1 MKLERP
7 LDDIEIRV
15 LGSLLEKEQSTP
27 EYYPLTLN
35 QLRSAC
41 NQTTSREPAMTLPE
55 TNIERALERL
65 QELSL
70 VWKVHR
76 SRATRWEHRLDSKWG
91 LQPELKAIMTLLL
104 LRGPQTAGELRSRS
118 ERLHRFGS
126 VDEVEGVLREAESA
140 EDPLLREMEKMPGQK
155 ETRWTHLV
163 GSADPEMMPVSRP
176 VEVSESL
183 TDRVSSLEAR
193 LEELEERLRRIEG
206 DLGV

>member
-41 NQTTSREPAMTLPE
+41 NQTTSREPVMTLPE
-55 TNIERALERL
+55 TDIEPALERL

-70 VWKVHR
+70 VWKVHG

-91 LQPELKAIMTLLL
+91 LEPELKAIMTLLL

-118 ERLHRFGS
+118 ERLHRFAS
-126 VDEVEGVLREAESA
+126 VDEVERVLREAESA
-140 EDPLLREMEKMPGQK
+140 EDALLREMEKMPGQK

-163 GSADPEMMPVSRP
+163 GSADPDMMPVSRP

-183 TDRVSSLEAR
+183 TTRVSSLEAR
-193 LEELEERLRRIEG
+193 IEELEERLRRIEN
-206 DLGV
+206 DLGM